1 MANKKDSVIFYQRQ
15 IQICRQFLST
25 EQFGLLMEAL
35 FDLDNGGDPE
45 IGDDRFV
52 AMAFAF
58 MSLQQRID
66 RDKYDK
72 MCERNRKNGAKGGA
86 PKGNQNARKQP
97 KTTQNK
103 PNDNEN
109 ENENENDKRREG
121 QAPVSRS
128 VLQSYV
134 REKDL
139 NVDVDVFWNY
149 YEENHWTKKN
159 GQPVTD
165 WKKTLA
171 TWAARENRHVK
182 ETVPATIEPPKYKAF
197 EPEPEVDAVPMPD
210 DVRKKMEDL
219 FS

>member
-1 MANKKDSVIFYQRQ
+1 MANNRDSVIFYQRQ

-35 FDLDNGGDPE
+35 FDLDDGGDPE
-45 IGDDRFV
+45 IGDDEMV

-66 RDKYDK
+66 KDKYDRIV
-72 MCERNRKNGAKGGA
+72 ERNKINGSKGGA

-103 PNDNEN
+103 PNEKKNEKKN
-109 ENENENDKRREG
+109 DNDKRG
-121 QAPVSRS
+121 QAPVALS

-134 REKDL
+134 REKRLD
-139 NVDVDVFWNY
+139 VDVDVFWNY
-149 YEENHWTKKN
+149 YEENDWVKKN

-171 TWAARENRHVK
+171 TWAAREKRHKK
-182 ETVPATIEPPKYKAF
+182 ETVPATIEPPKYKEF
-197 EPEPEVDAVPMPD
+197 EPEPEIDAVPMPD